1 MPGPLERLPKTAYM
15 DEPDE
20 RAEPLLRAMGRLVW
34 GAASLEK
41 ILLQVIALLRA
52 ERDGQFPSSKEL
64 SRLER
69 APAGQLLEVLKTLDL
84 PDDLAAR
91 IAATI
96 DRRNA
101 IIHRPIEDPEVVQA
115 VVKGENIDVVV
126 TRVEQIAL
134 DCGQIA
140 VELQAV
146 TGPRLETCWERRAT
160 SWSAYSLL
168 SILSPWP
175 TLARANSSKQY
186 APWAAP
192 TSPCRGKLSL
202 IAGYCRKAEALA
214 RRRAVL

>member
-1 MPGPLERLPKTAYM
+1 MSGPLEKLPKVTAYM

-41 ILLQVIALLRA
+41 VLLQVIASLRA

-64 SRLER
+64 SRLES
-69 APAGQLLEVLKTLDL
+69 ASAGQLLEVLKTLDL

-91 IAATI
+91 IAGTI

-115 VVKGENIDVVV
+115 VVKGENVDAVV
-126 TRVEQIAL
+126 TRVEQVAL

-146 TGPRLETCWERRAT
+146 TGPRLENMLGTTRDELVGLLASIDLESVADARSRQQLEAIRALGGTDLTLPWET
-160 SWSAYSLL
+160 ETDSGLL
-168 SILSPWP
+168 PES
-175 TLARANSSKQY
+175 
-186 APWAAP
+186 
-192 TSPCRGKLSL
+192 
-202 IAGYCRKAEALA
+202 
-214 RRRAVL
+214 